1 MTCGGCQRIRR
12 VLGIKRR
19 VGVDGVNPDKGLF
32 ADGLTMPQRIYHVSL
47 ALIVLAA
54 VGVVLFMTGVLA
66 MMIIDS
72 AIGWLISIVPTGAV
86 T

>member
-1 MTCGGCQRIRR
+1 M
-12 VLGIKRR
+12 
-19 VGVDGVNPDKGLF
+19 NPDKGLF

-54 VGVVLFMTGVLA
+54 VGVVLFMMGVLA

-72 AIGWLISIVPTGAV
+72 AIGWLISIVPTDVVA
-86 T
+86 

>member
-54 VGVVLFMTGVLA
+54 VVGIMVMTGVLA

-72 AIGWLISIVPTGAV
+72 AIGWLISIVPTEAV

>member
-12 VLGIKRR
+12 IIGIKRR

-47 ALIVLAA
+47 ALVVLAA
-54 VGVVLFMTGVLA
+54 VGAVLV
-66 MMIIDS
+66 MMGLSIFSSIE
-72 AIGWLISIVPTGAV
+72 WLISIVPTGAV